1 METFEIS
8 TKKMSATELKRKQL
22 GSGSVRSL
30 RQKRSK
36 IGALSLS
43 ARLTQPNSSG
53 CDEESGPEESAGA
66 ISEEEVTAR
75 CECIIVQRFG
85 VCSLYDKYFV
95 FFRQIVTVNL
105 EEGGTPQQKLFS
117 QPPDDILV
125 SPMKRNDK
133 ELACERLGLEM
144 HSHSSQIFSP
154 YFMDPY
160 SLEFPQVLKDC
171 GGDGDCFF
179 KYETNEK
186 KKITFF
192 IFVFKCFPVKC
203 SVSIP

>member
-1 METFEIS
+1 METFAIS

-85 VCSLYDKYFV
+85 VCALYDKYFV
-95 FFRQIVTVNL
+95 FLQTNCNSELRR
-105 EEGGTPQQKLFS
+105 GWHTPTKI
-117 QPPDDILV
+117 ILTT
-125 SPMKRNDK
+125 S
-133 ELACERLGLEM
+133 G
-144 HSHSSQIFSP
+144 
-154 YFMDPY
+154 
-160 SLEFPQVLKDC
+160 
-171 GGDGDCFF
+171 
-179 KYETNEK
+179 
-186 KKITFF
+186 
-192 IFVFKCFPVKC
+192 
-203 SVSIP
+203 